1 MAGIW
6 DERSRL
12 TLIID
17 ASVALKWVHREAGA
31 AEALALLDREDE
43 RVAPDWMIAEVA
55 SGLANKVRYEGA
67 SLDQAQ
73 AALRSL
79 PEFIDR
85 LVPSGALLRRA
96 MGLAAE
102 LKHALYDCLYLASAL
117 DEGGRVV
124 TADDGLIAA
133 ARRAGYAEHVERLR
147 W

>member
-1 MAGIW
+1 M
-6 DERSRL
+6 

-17 ASVALKWVHREAGA
+17 ASVALKWVYLEAGA
-31 AEALALLDREDE
+31 AEALALLDRENE

-55 SGLANKVRYEGA
+55 SGLANKIRYEGA
-67 SLDQAQ
+67 SLEQAQ

-85 LVPSGALLRRA
+85 VVPSHALLRRA
-96 MGLAAE
+96 MELAAE

-124 TADDGLIAA
+124 TADHAFVAA
-133 ARRAGYAEHVERLR
+133 AHRAGYAEHVERLR